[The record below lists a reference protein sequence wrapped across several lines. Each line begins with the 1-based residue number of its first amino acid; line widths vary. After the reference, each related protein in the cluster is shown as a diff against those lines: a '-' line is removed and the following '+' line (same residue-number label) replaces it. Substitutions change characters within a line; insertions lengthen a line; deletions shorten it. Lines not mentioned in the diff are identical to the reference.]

1 MEGRS
6 HCEPEVRTTLEKH
19 GSSMRGHSIARFRT
33 RARHVQ
39 DRDSQLLSPKPKCLR
54 LKYRTVRWGLEARPA
69 STRAGAL
76 GTHTLHL
83 DLFDFE
89 YGCFLCMSV
98 YTCRLGLGIYPSAVA
113 KEMTFLDKPLVEQSL
128 LVRSWCSPRSCW
140 CLGEDWGCGAGEGG
154 QVNPSKFVV
163 LFLSFVC
170 LTSICWI
177 RVSQRPEVHRS
188 SVAVC
193 SRPTPACGACAGPWL
208 C

>member
-1 MEGRS
+1 MGP
-6 HCEPEVRTTLEKH
+6 C
-19 GSSMRGHSIARFRT
+19 
-33 RARHVQ
+33 
-39 DRDSQLLSPKPKCLR
+39 
-54 LKYRTVRWGLEARPA
+54 EARPA

-76 GTHTLHL
+76 GTHTLYL

-140 CLGEDWGCGAGEGG
+140 RLGEDWGCGAGEGG
-154 QVNPSKFVV
+154 QVNPSKFIV